1 MKKSICFLMAALAF
15 SAIKS
20 NAEEA
25 EDPAM
30 AVLKRMRESL
40 RTTMILQQKTE
51 ADRAA
56 LQAEKIDLESKN
68 ADLTKKL
75 GALVKQSA
83 SDRTAA
89 EKTITDLK
97 EKGSEQTAEIAKL
110 DESLAKWKIGY
121 LKMEEVAKGKE
132 AERMKLADKVIILD
146 RRVADYHRKNDELYK
161 TGSEVLT
168 RYESFGLG
176 TAIAA
181 REPFTRLTRVK
192 LEGLVQDYKDKL
204 TDQKIQPEDPKK
216 TAAAPA
222 PAAKP
227 VTPAEAAAVQTP
239 AATPAPAKPSR

>member
-1 MKKSICFLMAALAF
+1 MNKPICFLVAALAF
-15 SAIKS
+15 STIGSYAQ
-20 NAEEA
+20 EA

-40 RTTMILQQKTE
+40 RTTMIQQQKTE
-51 ADRAA
+51 AERAA
-56 LQAEKIDLESKN
+56 LQAEKIDLEAKN
-68 ADLTKKL
+68 AELTKKL
-75 GALVKQSA
+75 AALVKQSA

-97 EKGSEQTAEIAKL
+97 EKGSEQETEIKQL

-132 AERMKLADKVIILD
+132 AERAKLADKVVILE
-146 RRVADYHRKNDELYK
+146 RRVAEYHRKNDELFK

-168 RYESFGLG
+168 RYEAFGLG
-176 TAIAA
+176 SALAA

-204 TDQKIQPEDPKK
+204 TDQKIQPEDSKK
-216 TAAAPA
+216 TANAPA
-222 PAAKP
+222 PAATAP
-227 VTPAEAAAVQTP
+227 TPAQAAAVQ
-239 AATPAPAKPSR
+239 APAKPSR

>member
-1 MKKSICFLMAALAF
+1 MNKPICFLMAALAF
-15 SAIKS
+15 SAIGS
-20 NAEEA
+20 HAEEA

-40 RTTMILQQKTE
+40 RTTMVQQQKTE
-51 ADRAA
+51 AERAS
-56 LQAEKIDLESKN
+56 LQAEKIDLEAKN
-68 ADLTKKL
+68 AELTKKL
-75 GALVKQSA
+75 AALVKQSA

-97 EKGSEQTAEIAKL
+97 EKGSEQTAEITRL

-132 AERMKLADKVIILD
+132 AERAKLADKVIILD

-161 TGSEVLT
+161 TGSEVLA
-168 RYESFGLG
+168 RYEGFGLG
-176 TAIAA
+176 SALAA

-204 TDQKIQPEDPKK
+204 TDQKIQPEDSKK
-216 TAAAPA
+216 TAAAQA
-222 PAAKP
+222 S
-227 VTPAEAAAVQTP
+227 AAAVQSP